1 MTMDRMDLYNLIYAL
16 AARDGREVALFGTCA
31 AAAREAFSRSLTGAA
46 FPELWFEVPLAGDP
60 WLDLHA
66 LVSQEDV
73 AGEVTTFAGHEGVYD
88 AALAWFAHQQPGA
101 VRQLALSY
109 DTSAGDVEHP
119 AVQLL
124 VGGRDMSVPLG
135 FLEAAG
141 RADARDSYRSF
152 VGSMPAPWYACYV
165 GAFPGRQ
172 ASGRP
177 SWVRV
182 ECIVGDEAQRSYAAD
197 ASALRAHLAQ
207 VGLEDLRGDAV
218 DGMQMLA
225 RSPFPLEL
233 QFNVGPDGR
242 ALPTVSASVRFQP
255 SDWMGE
261 EGRAAIAELARQ
273 VRAMCLADGRVEQL
287 AQTLFAKRVTH
298 EGASAVVSCFPAFVK
313 LRWREGAPCDAK
325 AYLLAHAHET
335 TVRAGR
341 QS

>member
-1 MTMDRMDLYNLIYAL
+1 MKGGDAAMDRMDLYDLIYAL
-16 AARDGREVALFGTCA
+16 AARDGREAALFGTCA
-31 AAAREAFSRSLTGAA
+31 AAAREAFARSLTGAA
-46 FPELWFEVPLAGDP
+46 FPELWFEVPLSGDP

-66 LVSQEDV
+66 LVSHGDV
-73 AGEVTTFAGHEGVYD
+73 AGEVATFAGHAGAYD
-88 AALAWFAHQQPGA
+88 AALAWFAHQQTGA

-124 VGGRDMSVPLG
+124 VNGRDVSIPLG

-172 ASGRP
+172 APGTP

-182 ECIVGDEAQRSYAAD
+182 ECIVGDEAQRLYAAD
-197 ASALRAHLAQ
+197 ASSLQAHLAQ
-207 VGLEDLRGDAV
+207 VGLEDLCGDTV
-218 DGMQMLA
+218 DGMQLLA

-233 QFNVGPDGR
+233 QFNIGPDGR

-255 SDWMGE
+255 SHWMGE
-261 EGRAAIAELARQ
+261 EGRTAIAELARRLQ
-273 VRAMCLADGRVEQL
+273 DRGLADSRVEQL

-298 EGASAVVSCFPAFVK
+298 GDESAVVSCFPAFVK
-313 LRWREGAPCDAK
+313 LRWREGGPCDAK
-325 AYLLAHAHET
+325 AYLMAYA
-335 TVRAGR
+335 R
-341 QS
+341 